1 MVTRFSKLVDRF
13 GVGDLVSVFYVSELG
28 SPSRV
33 VGTCIS
39 KLRAFNRF
47 RVVTVSG
54 IVYSFDYKNPN
65 IVAVK
70 KLSRF

>member
-1 MVTRFSKLVDRF
+1 MVAKLSRLVDRF

-28 SPSRV
+28 SPNRI
-33 VGTCIS
+33 VGTCVA
-39 KLRAFNRF
+39 KLRAFDRF

-54 IVYSFDYKNPN
+54 IVYSFDYKSPN